1 MRFFKDPIK
10 QQTTNDWFH
19 LNKKILGFERFVYF
33 SAWDR
38 NFALENYGD
47 KSMCFDHTDQ
57 MWEERSCQQVRQ
69 WQHWG
74 SGCYKYFC
82 DAGRL
87 HIEVLNNTY
96 TCFYPQQVSNQDFF

>member
-1 MRFFKDPIK
+1 MLSVTIRHKGITEGEGGQKCPK
-10 QQTTNDWFH
+10 
-19 LNKKILGFERFVYF
+19 LGDVIDEQPLTFV
-33 SAWDR
+33 
-38 NFALENYGD
+38 LI
-47 KSMCFDHTDQ
+47 CVLQ

-82 DAGRL
+82 EAGRL

-96 TCFYPQQVSNQDFF
+96 TCFYPQQVYIVGCQVV